1 MSKPQD
7 AGLKYV
13 RELSMQT
20 FRTSSSAYNHIESK
34 IGKTKTA
41 EMVSWFNRR
50 MQFDLE
56 KEDDFYTY
64 KNSDLTTSMLA
75 SEAFDT
81 DYIRRMCNWIEDNR
95 ELFGETILDVG
106 CDCGILTCYLAKTFP
121 ESRVVGIDRNENA
134 ILRAQELAEKLNV
147 TNVSFQQ
154 ANVYD
159 YHERYETVLSTR
171 LTQENVAEP
180 VHTVYDTF
188 YHIARSYKDAL
199 RPMMHAL
206 TGLVQPEG
214 CLISGIMVGVDPYL
228 YATLSLLSEAE
239 CYPVNSEIL
248 KYSQFE
254 DSIRMQMVV
263 SFNDKEFCDDK
274 IMEIYQAFLNSEDR
288 KNDLMKPYLVSP
300 QEFWSKLLFNVRVK
314 ETMKAGE
321 ASYTGWEAN
330 IMLDDTADKL
340 IEGYFL
346 YPQNSDTPFI
356 GSLWTNIN
364 DDTALVVFANADDSI
379 ALQSWFNMDISQ
391 KEGQL
396 SQLHDSL
403 KRSAESGN
411 IARITKLDYIDGEFV
426 ETDVP
431 LSEIVGHEIKE
442 KPKMPKHDF
451 ADLLRPH

>member
-20 FRTSSSAYNHIESK
+20 FRSSSSAYNHIESK
-34 IGKTKTA
+34 IGRAKTV
-41 EMVSWFNRR
+41 ELVNWFDRR
-50 MQFDLE
+50 TRSNLATE
-56 KEDDFYTY
+56 NAFYSY

-81 DYIRRMCNWIEDNR
+81 DYIRRMCNWIEENR

-121 ESRVVGIDRNENA
+121 ESQVVGIDRNENA
-134 ILRAQELAEKLNV
+134 VLRAQELAEKLNV
-147 TNVSFQQ
+147 TNVRFEQ
-154 ANVYD
+154 ADLFD
-159 YHERYETVLSTR
+159 YHKQYETVLATR
-171 LTQENVAEP
+171 ITQENVNEP
-180 VHTVYDTF
+180 VRTVYDTF
-188 YHIARSYKDAL
+188 YHIARDYKDSL
-199 RPMMHAL
+199 RSMMKAL
-206 TGLVQPEG
+206 TGLVEPEG
-214 CLISGIMVGVDPYL
+214 CLITGIMVGVDPYL

-239 CYPVNSEIL
+239 CYPVNSESL
-248 KYSQFE
+248 KYSQF
-254 DSIRMQMVV
+254 DNSIQIQMIV
-263 SFNDKEFCDDK
+263 SFNDKEFHDEK
-274 IMEIYQAFLNSEDR
+274 IMEIYQAFMNSEEH
-288 KNDLMKPYLVSP
+288 KNDLMKPYLVSS
-300 QEFWSKLLFNVRVK
+300 QEFWSKLLFNIRVK

-340 IEGYFL
+340 IEGYFI
-346 YPQNSDTPFI
+346 YPKNSNTPFI

-364 DDTALVVFANADDSI
+364 DDTALVVFANANDSI

-391 KEGQL
+391 KDEQI
-396 SQLHDSL
+396 SQLHESL
-403 KRSAESGN
+403 KRSVESGN
-411 IARITKLDYIDGEFV
+411 VARIAKLDYMDGEFV

-431 LSEIVGHEIKE
+431 LSEIVGHEVKE
-442 KPKMPKHDF
+442 KQKMPKHDF